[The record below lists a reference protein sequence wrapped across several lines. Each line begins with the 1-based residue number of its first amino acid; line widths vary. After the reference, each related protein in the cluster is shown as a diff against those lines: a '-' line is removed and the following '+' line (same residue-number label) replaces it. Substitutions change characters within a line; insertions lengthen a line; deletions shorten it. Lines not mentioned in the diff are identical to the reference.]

1 LAGATPP
8 RHSGPAVFRSGHDIS
23 RVVLVE
29 QSRPGWKGC
38 APFPDG
44 LYSRVNE
51 DPFGSPG
58 GVKVMAHPA
67 EGAPTKPTKP
77 GFDGFVGSRLAEY
90 AEIRG
95 RCRHPIQ
102 RLRFSEFDPRVL
114 TSTPLD
120 SPDNGPTDGRRED
133 QIRCPLPEPS
143 QHPAGLPPLH

>member
-1 LAGATPP
+1 
-8 RHSGPAVFRSGHDIS
+8 
-23 RVVLVE
+23 
-29 QSRPGWKGC
+29 
-38 APFPDG
+38 
-44 LYSRVNE
+44 
-51 DPFGSPG
+51 
-58 GVKVMAHPA
+58 MAHPA

-95 RCRHPIQ
+95 RCRYPIQ

-143 QHPAGLPPLH
+143 QHPAGLPPPSWPTQVRGVKAAPALQVHLNAREEAIRRDLVFLKLLCE